1 MRPFLKAL
9 CLIFMTIGLVACGGG
24 GGSSSGGTPS
34 GGTPAPVVTDTLS
47 LSQGAITFSGT
58 QFEANPTPVTV
69 TATITGSNT
78 AGIVFGTLPG
88 VASLPSWLNI
98 ELGSLVNNSV
108 DAVFNITTSDLPA
121 GTYNFTV
128 RAVTFDSSDRVL
140 DTADVVVTYEIAE
153 GVPISVSPSSVDVIM
168 HYASDP
174 VEQVM
179 SVTAGNYTWN
189 AFSSEAN
196 LDIEEG
202 VGSQD
207 VTLSII
213 PAMEGLVDENG
224 MFQGA
229 VDVFQNGTSNHAL
242 FFINYT
248 MFPTLESRSDSAFLN
263 AVAGNSNGGEAGIN
277 LRGNGLEWSAS
288 SNASWLIL
296 SATAGTIQTEDD
308 IIDSPDGDDFGIRV
322 DGSTLTEG
330 RHETIITIT
339 ANADQTLEILVTV
352 EVASQKLEPARRGI
366 AMSQTAT
373 TATLQSVVDINTNAE
388 RIANWTASSNA
399 AWLSV
404 TASGTVADNLT
415 LTADPT
421 LLANETLS
429 EAFVTLSSPDSEIS
443 ETETIRVGFWK
454 SAQSPS
460 DTPTR
465 VGGMFPED
473 LIVTDPVRPL
483 AYVHSGE
490 REINIVNVYSGN
502 IEKTLTP
509 VAQVFNFAV
518 SDDGAFLYL
527 VRSGEGEGFIDVVDL
542 ETQEISTTW
551 TYPVDRLTARD
562 TQDIAFG
569 RITNRPHLFIS
580 SGVILNADSGGV
592 ETLAA
597 GTFPTGLDVKSD
609 RFCNQGT
616 DVSNFDSEFECFD
629 LVSAGFDGAR
639 LTSVSLSE
647 ATIPTGQSRLTQ
659 DGGRVFGI
667 ADRTLSLL
675 DTSDLSLLA
684 TISTAPEDFVEDA
697 VLDGNDNLYVTYRN
711 DGDVPIDPADPLIDP
726 RRFLTIYD
734 KDLILLRTVDYP
746 SDGAGGILPILSDT
760 KLSGDD
766 QRVVYLTSDEF
777 LDVQFFSLD

>member
-1 MRPFLKAL
+1 MQPFLKAL

-24 GGSSSGGTPS
+24 GGSSSGGTSS

-248 MFPTLESRSDSAFLN
+248 MFPTLESRSDSVFLN

-288 SNASWLIL
+288 SNAPWLIL

-322 DGSTLTEG
+322 DGS
-330 RHETIITIT
+330 
-339 ANADQTLEILVTV
+339 QILR
-352 EVASQKLEPARRGI
+352 SWQMKPFRR
-366 AMSQTAT
+366 
-373 TATLQSVVDINTNAE
+373 
-388 RIANWTASSNA
+388 
-399 AWLSV
+399 
-404 TASGTVADNLT
+404 
-415 LTADPT
+415 
-421 LLANETLS
+421 
-429 EAFVTLSSPDSEIS
+429 
-443 ETETIRVGFWK
+443 
-454 SAQSPS
+454 
-460 DTPTR
+460 
-465 VGGMFPED
+465 
-473 LIVTDPVRPL
+473 
-483 AYVHSGE
+483 
-490 REINIVNVYSGN
+490 
-502 IEKTLTP
+502 
-509 VAQVFNFAV
+509 
-518 SDDGAFLYL
+518 
-527 VRSGEGEGFIDVVDL
+527 
-542 ETQEISTTW
+542 
-551 TYPVDRLTARD
+551 RL
-562 TQDIAFG
+562 
-569 RITNRPHLFIS
+569 
-580 SGVILNADSGGV
+580 
-592 ETLAA
+592 
-597 GTFPTGLDVKSD
+597 
-609 RFCNQGT
+609 
-616 DVSNFDSEFECFD
+616 
-629 LVSAGFDGAR
+629 
-639 LTSVSLSE
+639 
-647 ATIPTGQSRLTQ
+647 SRLA
-659 DGGRVFGI
+659 R
-667 ADRTLSLL
+667 
-675 DTSDLSLLA
+675 
-684 TISTAPEDFVEDA
+684 P
-697 VLDGNDNLYVTYRN
+697 
-711 DGDVPIDPADPLIDP
+711 
-726 RRFLTIYD
+726 
-734 KDLILLRTVDYP
+734 TVKYP
-746 SDGAGGILPILSDT
+746 
-760 KLSGDD
+760 KLK
-766 QRVVYLTSDEF
+766 LFE
-777 LDVQFFSLD
+777 